1 MTYWWVNQGQTW
13 LHEIHGNYLW
23 APRVNNKGQ
32 TWVGWTN
39 MLKLRLGDIVF
50 SHTKRAIRA
59 VGIVTG
65 QAVESPRP
73 DFGLANSMWEN
84 DGWEALVAWEILP
97 EPINP
102 RDYLELLNEHR
113 QSRHMPMN
121 PDGKVNLQYLFE
133 LPAVFGQALA
143 SGVSGVDMRHL
154 GQDES
159 NDAVAVLIQEAQA
172 IVSDTARTRTER
184 QQLVAARLGQGIFK
198 SNVAKIE
205 PVCRVTGVAERR
217 HLIASHIKPWRDSDN
232 FERMAGANGL
242 LLSPHVDHLFDRG
255 LITFRDS
262 GTLVVSAELSQ
273 DVVTRWSLNAP
284 QVLKPFRKNQS
295 EFLDYHRDVIFKQG
309 LSA

>member
-1 MTYWWVNQGQTW
+1 
-13 LHEIHGNYLW
+13 
-23 APRVNNKGQ
+23 
-32 TWVGWTN
+32 
-39 MLKLRLGDIVF
+39 MLKLKLGDIVF
-50 SHTKRAIRA
+50 SHSKGALRA
-59 VGIVTG
+59 VGVVTG
-65 QAVESPRP
+65 ESVESPRP
-73 DFGLANSMWEN
+73 DFGSANTMWEN

-102 RDYLELLNEHR
+102 RDYLEILNENR
-113 QSRHMPMN
+113 QKHLPMTAT
-121 PDGKVNLQYLFE
+121 GTVNQQYLFE

-143 SGVSGVDMRHL
+143 SGVTGVDLRTL
-154 GQDES
+154 GADQNDEG
-159 NDAVAVLIQEAQA
+159 AMALIREAQE
-172 IVSDTARTRTER
+172 IISDTARTRTER

-232 FERMAGANGL
+232 SERMAGANGL

-255 LITFRDS
+255 FITFRDS
-262 GTLVVSAELSQ
+262 GALVVSAELSE

-284 QVLKPFRKNQS
+284 QVLKPFLKNQS